1 VLGRAIRHPG
11 GPGVSGGRGP
21 VSRAGLREG
30 RPTGGRARETIGHSR
45 GLGLLTLARFVK
57 CRVVRG
63 IELWPAV
70 SAAGHWDP
78 GLLLLLMVGSHEGV
92 LLLDVHLLQHLPRVV
107 HAAPGHPRG
116 MGGHWRPL
124 TMMDHHHGG
133 VHVRGLEIDL
143 RLLEKIET
151 GGFLHWGDGLLL
163 NLLLLGVMLL
173 LLNLLWDF
181 LLHIRL
187 LLLRGAGEYWH
198 GFLGLLLLRV
208 IVAKHVIGLVN
219 TAVAVSHLR
228 LDDRLGGWH
237 RVLILILSV
246 LSVLSVVILLGA
258 HVGLGVGGGVLGPL
272 GLDVARLADQ
282 VDQSVEILVG
292 AAGDGAGLLVGE
304 AGEVLRTDVDLLVEA
319 ALLLDLPVRR
329 DEGREL
335 DQLLH
340 LVLRQLGRALRA
352 GLEVGDDGLLLE
364 RGQDLLHS
372 QDISHLGD
380 VLLGPFQQLLL
391 GLLLLVP
398 DLILG
403 ELRKLS
409 HKLLREL
416 ESSDNLFIFIHSRLL
431 VFVESLSLPQSVAV
445 SIKLP
450 LSLLQIPDFLLD
462 NRYGS
467 LYRGLL
473 DQGSPIFLGLDANR
487 RHDQASRNTLLDD

>member
-1 VLGRAIRHPG
+1 
-11 GPGVSGGRGP
+11 
-21 VSRAGLREG
+21 
-30 RPTGGRARETIGHSR
+30 
-45 GLGLLTLARFVK
+45 
-57 CRVVRG
+57 
-63 IELWPAV
+63 
-70 SAAGHWDP
+70 
-78 GLLLLLMVGSHEGV
+78 
-92 LLLDVHLLQHLPRVV
+92 
-107 HAAPGHPRG
+107 
-116 MGGHWRPL
+116 
-124 TMMDHHHGG
+124 
-133 VHVRGLEIDL
+133 
-143 RLLEKIET
+143 
-151 GGFLHWGDGLLL
+151 
-163 NLLLLGVMLL
+163 MLL

-181 LLHIRL
+181 LLHIRF

-237 RVLILILSV
+237 RVLILILGV

-282 VDQSVEILVG
+282 VDQSVEILVS

-329 DEGREL
+329 DEGRKL

-340 LVLRQLGRALRA
+340 RQLGRALRA
-352 GLEVGDDGLLLE
+352 GLEVGDNGLLLE
-364 RGQDLLHS
+364 RDQDLLHS

-473 DQGSPIFLGLDANR
+473 YQGSPIFLGLDANR